1 MNDDMRKARIRLVA
15 MAVGFVFAAGATLA
29 GAQDP
34 ATEGAARR
42 RYESGLTFLA
52 EKKYSEALKDFQ
64 AVVES
69 YQQSRVAD
77 AALLRIAEYELDVAG
92 DTTAAQVAIDLLQKK
107 YGNSESGP
115 MGLVLAGRIILA
127 KSRVTADV
135 ESAIASYDRV
145 PRLFPGSDAV
155 PASMYYAGEAL
166 RLTHRDSEA
175 IVRYRQ
181 VSTDYPESEWARRA
195 PLSEARC
202 LVLTGKAARA
212 MELLQRVRQRFPKTP
227 EAETAVAWNT
237 ILYRLYLRAPAQPAF
252 HVAAQRTIAGAGGR
266 LKDIRAL
273 AIGANGHLYAA
284 NQDAVLIFDLAGK
297 PVATVSA
304 NDARAITFDR
314 SGNPTIVC
322 REGIIGQNGAPRA
335 LTVPKP
341 DGTPRTLGDIT
352 SGVLTSMGD
361 LLVVD
366 SNAKNIARFSSAG
379 KFAAPFASVFPL
391 RLAIDV
397 TDRVASLDENGGGLS
412 LLEHD
417 GRVRAAVP
425 ARGQGYEFDRPV
437 DLAVDPLGH
446 VYVLDRNKATVFVF
460 APGPQPRLLSAFSIP
475 AKSPGSFRKAVCFA
489 LDSAG
494 RLYIYDDDVEKIQ
507 VYQ

>member
-1 MNDDMRKARIRLVA
+1 MNDDMRKARIRVGAIAIVLVLVVGA
-15 MAVGFVFAAGATLA
+15 MLA

-64 AVVES
+64 AVVDS

-77 AALLRIAEYELDVAG
+77 AALLRIAEYQLDVAG
-92 DTTAAQVAIDLLQKK
+92 DTAAAQAASDLLQKR

-127 KSRVTADV
+127 RSRVTAEV

-166 RLTHRDSEA
+166 RLTHRDAEA
-175 IVRYRQ
+175 AVRFRQ

-195 PLSEARC
+195 LLSEARC
-202 LVLTGKAARA
+202 LVLTGKAPRA

-227 EAETAVAWNT
+227 EAVTAVEWNT
-237 ILYRLYLRAPAQPAF
+237 ILYRLYLRAPAQQAF
-252 HVAAQRTIAGAGGR
+252 QFAAQRTIAGPGGR
-266 LKDIRAL
+266 VKNVQAM
-273 AIGANGHLYAA
+273 AIGANGHLYAS
-284 NQDAVLIFDLAGK
+284 NKDAVLVFDLAGK
-297 PVATVSA
+297 PAGTMAAS
-304 NDARAITFDR
+304 DARAIAFDR
-314 SGNPTIVC
+314 SGNPTFVC
-322 REGIIGQNGAPRA
+322 REGVVGQDGALRA
-335 LTVPKP
+335 LSVPKQ

-352 SGVLTSMGD
+352 SGVVTSMGD

-366 SNAKNIARFSSAG
+366 SNAKNIARFAHAG
-379 KFAAPFASVFPL
+379 KFAAPFAPVFPF
-391 RLAIDV
+391 RLAVDV
-397 TDRVASLDENGGGLS
+397 TDRVVSLDESGNGLS

-417 GRVRAAVP
+417 GRPRATVP
-425 ARGQGYEFDRPV
+425 PRGQGYEFDRPM

-446 VYVLDRNKATVFVF
+446 IYVLDRNKATVFVF
-460 APGPQPRLLSAFSIP
+460 AQGPQPRLLSAFSIP

>member
-1 MNDDMRKARIRLVA
+1 MNDDMMKARMRVGA
-15 MAVGFVFAAGATLA
+15 MAIGLVLAAGATLA

-64 AVVES
+64 AVVDS
-69 YQQSRVAD
+69 YQQSRVVD
-77 AALLRIAEYELDVAG
+77 AALLRIAEYQLDVAG
-92 DTTAAQVAIDLLQKK
+92 DTAAAQVAVDLLQKK

-145 PRLFPGSDAV
+145 PRLFPGADAV

-166 RLTHRDSEA
+166 RLTHRDTEA
-175 IVRYRQ
+175 IGRFRQ
-181 VSTDYPESEWARRA
+181 VSTDYPESEWAPRA
-195 PLSEARC
+195 LLSEARC
-202 LVLTGKAARA
+202 LVLTGKAPRA

-227 EAETAVAWNT
+227 EAGTAIEWNT

-252 HVAAQRTIAGAGGR
+252 QFAAQRTIVGPGGR
-266 LKDIRAL
+266 LKNVQSM
-273 AIGANGHLYAA
+273 AIGPGGRLYAS
-284 NQDAVLIFDLAGK
+284 NKDAVLVFDLAGK
-297 PVATVSA
+297 PVATMAAS
-304 NDARAITFDR
+304 DARAIAFDR
-314 SGNPTIVC
+314 SGNPTFVC
-322 REGIIGQNGAPRA
+322 REGIVGPDGALHA
-335 LTVPKP
+335 LTVPKQ

-352 SGVLTSMGD
+352 SGVITSMGD

-366 SNAKNIARFSSAG
+366 SNAKDIARFANAG
-379 KFAAPFASVFPL
+379 RFAAPFASVFPFK
-391 RLAIDV
+391 LAIDA
-397 TDRVASLDENGGGLS
+397 TDRVVSLDESGNGLS

-417 GRVRAAVP
+417 GRARATVP
-425 ARGQGYEFDRPV
+425 ARGQGYEFDRPI
-437 DLAVDPLGH
+437 DLAIDALGH
-446 VYVLDRNKATVFVF
+446 VYVLDRNRATVFVF
-460 APGPQPRLLSAFSIP
+460 AQGPQPRLLSAFSIP
-475 AKSPGSFRKAVCFA
+475 AKSPGAFRKAVCFA
-489 LDSAG
+489 LDPAG
-494 RLYIYDDDVEKIQ
+494 RLYVYDDDVEKIQ

>member
-1 MNDDMRKARIRLVA
+1 MKKAVSRLVA
-15 MAVGFVFAAGATLA
+15 MAVGLVLATGATLA

-64 AVVES
+64 AVVDS

-77 AALLRIAEYELDVAG
+77 AALLRIAEYQLDVVG
-92 DTTAAQVAIDLLQKK
+92 DIAAAQTAVDLLQKK

-115 MGLVLAGRIILA
+115 MGLVLAGRIILS
-127 KSRVTADV
+127 KSRVAAEVD
-135 ESAIASYDRV
+135 SAIASYDRV

-155 PASMYYAGEAL
+155 PASMFYAGEAL
-166 RLTHRDSEA
+166 RLTHRDAEA
-175 IVRYRQ
+175 ILRFRQ
-181 VSTDYPESEWARRA
+181 VSTDYPESEWAPRA
-195 PLSEARC
+195 LLSEARC
-202 LVLTGKAARA
+202 LVLTGKAPRA
-212 MELLQRVRQRFPKTP
+212 MELLQRVRQRFPKSV
-227 EAETAVAWNT
+227 EAQTAVAWNT
-237 ILYRLYLRAPAQPAF
+237 ILYRLYLRVPAQPAF
-252 HVAAQRTIAGAGGR
+252 QHAAQRTIAGATGR
-266 LKDIRAL
+266 LKDIQAL
-273 AIGANGHLYAA
+273 AIGPGGTLYAA
-284 NQDAVLIFDLAGK
+284 HSDGVLAFDLAGRSAPGLTAK
-297 PVATVSA
+297 DTRAVA
-304 NDARAITFDR
+304 FDR
-314 SGNPTIVC
+314 SGSPTAVGRDGIV
-322 REGIIGQNGAPRA
+322 GPDGAPRA

-341 DGTPRTLGDIT
+341 DGSPRTLGDIT
-352 SGVLTSMGD
+352 SGVLTSTGD

-379 KFAAPFASVFPL
+379 KFAAPFAPVFPS

-397 TDRVASLDENGGGLS
+397 TDRVVSLDENGAGLTVI
-412 LLEHD
+412 EHD
-417 GRVRAAVP
+417 GRPRATIP

-446 VYVLDRNKATVFVF
+446 IYVLDRNKATVFVF
-460 APGPQPRLLSAFSIP
+460 AQGPQPRLLAAFTVP
-475 AKSPGSFRKAVCFA
+475 PKSPGAFRKAVCFA

>member
-1 MNDDMRKARIRLVA
+1 MRKTPIRLAATALGLVL
-15 MAVGFVFAAGATLA
+15 AVGATGA

-64 AVVES
+64 AVVDS

-77 AALLRIAEYELDVAG
+77 AALLRIAEYQLDIAG
-92 DTTAAQVAIDLLQKK
+92 DIAAAQTAVDLLQKK

-127 KSRVTADV
+127 KSRVAADV
-135 ESAIASYDRV
+135 DSAIASYDRV

-166 RLTHRDSEA
+166 RLMHRDAEA
-175 IVRYRQ
+175 ILHFRQ

-202 LVLTGKAARA
+202 LVLTGKAPRA
-212 MELLQRVRQRFPKTP
+212 MELLQRVCQRFPKTP

-252 HVAAQRTIAGAGGR
+252 QHAAQRTIAGATGR
-266 LKDIRAL
+266 LKDIQAL
-273 AIGANGHLYAA
+273 AISPGGVLYAA
-284 NQDAVLIFDLAGK
+284 HSDGVLAFDLSGKAAPGLAAKDTRAVL
-297 PVATVSA
+297 
-304 NDARAITFDR
+304 FDR
-314 SGNPTIVC
+314 SGGTIIIG
-322 REGIIGQNGAPRA
+322 REGMVGPDGAPHA

-352 SGVLTSMGD
+352 SGVLTSTGD
-361 LLVVD
+361 LLVAD

-379 KFAAPFASVFPL
+379 KFVAPFAPVFPS

-397 TDRVASLDENGGGLS
+397 TDRVASLDESGAGLT
-412 LLEHD
+412 LIEHD
-417 GRVRAAVP
+417 GRPRATIP

-446 VYVLDRNKATVFVF
+446 LYVLDRNKATVFVF
-460 APGPQPRLLSAFSIP
+460 APGPQPRLLTAFTVP
-475 AKSPGSFRKAVCFA
+475 PKAPGVFKKAVCFA
-489 LDSAG
+489 LDYAG
-494 RLYIYDDDVEKIQ
+494 RLYIYDGDVEKIQ

>member
-1 MNDDMRKARIRLVA
+1 MNDVMKKAGIRLTA
-15 MAVGFVFAAGATLA
+15 MAAGMVLAASAA
-29 GAQDP
+29 VWAQDP

-64 AVVES
+64 AVVDS

-77 AALLRIAEYELDVAG
+77 AALLHIAEYQLDVAG
-92 DTTAAQVAIDLLQKK
+92 DIAAAQTAVDLLQKK
-107 YGNSESGP
+107 YANSDSGP
-115 MGLVLAGRIILA
+115 MGLVLAGRLILA
-127 KSRVTADV
+127 KSRAAADV

-155 PASMYYAGEAL
+155 PASMFYAGEAL
-166 RLTHRDSEA
+166 RLTHRDAEA
-175 IVRYRQ
+175 ILRFRQ
-181 VSTDYPESEWARRA
+181 VSTDYPESEWAPRA
-195 PLSEARC
+195 LLSEARC
-202 LVLTGKAARA
+202 LVLTGKAPRA

-237 ILYRLYLRAPAQPAF
+237 ILYRLYLRVPAQPAF
-252 HVAAQRTIAGAGGR
+252 QHAAQRTIAGATGR
-266 LKDIRAL
+266 LRDIEAL
-273 AIGANGHLYAA
+273 AIGPGGTLFAA
-284 NQDAVLIFDLAGK
+284 HSDGVLVFDLGGK
-297 PVATVSA
+297 PAPGLTA
-304 NDARAITFDR
+304 KDARAIAFDR
-314 SGNPTIVC
+314 SGSPTVVS
-322 REGIIGQNGAPRA
+322 REGIVGPDGAPRA

-352 SGVLTSMGD
+352 SGVMTSMGD

-366 SNAKNIARFSSAG
+366 ANAKNIARFSSAG
-379 KFAAPFASVFPL
+379 TFVAPFAPVFPS

-397 TDRVASLDENGGGLS
+397 TDRVVSLDESGAGLTVI
-412 LLEHD
+412 EHD
-417 GRVRAAVP
+417 GRPRATIP

-437 DLAVDPLGH
+437 GLAVDPLGH
-446 VYVLDRNKATVFVF
+446 LYVLDRNKATVFVF
-460 APGPQPRLLSAFSIP
+460 AQGPQPRLLTAFTVP
-475 AKSPGSFRKAVCFA
+475 PKSPGAFRKAVCFA

-494 RLYIYDDDVEKIQ
+494 RLYIYDGDVEKIQ

>member
-1 MNDDMRKARIRLVA
+1 MKKVVIRSTA
-15 MAVGFVFAAGATLA
+15 MAVGLVLAAGATLA
-29 GAQDP
+29 AAQDP

-42 RYESGLTFLA
+42 RYESGLTFLV

-64 AVVES
+64 AVVDS

-77 AALLRIAEYELDVAG
+77 AALLRIAEYQLDVAG
-92 DTTAAQVAIDLLQKK
+92 DVAAARTAVDLLQKK

-127 KSRVTADV
+127 KSRVAAEV

-155 PASMYYAGEAL
+155 PASMFYAGEAL
-166 RLTHRDSEA
+166 RLTHRDAEA
-175 IVRYRQ
+175 ILRFRQ
-181 VSTDYPESEWARRA
+181 VSTDYPESEWAPRA
-195 PLSEARC
+195 LLSEARC
-202 LVLTGKAARA
+202 LVLTGKAPRA

-237 ILYRLYLRAPAQPAF
+237 ILYRLYLRVPAQPAF
-252 HVAAQRTIAGAGGR
+252 QHAAQRTIAGAAGR
-266 LKDIRAL
+266 LRDIQAL
-273 AIGANGHLYAA
+273 AIGPGGALYAA
-284 NQDAVLIFDLAGK
+284 HSDGVLVFDLGGK
-297 PVATVSA
+297 PAPGLTA
-304 NDARAITFDR
+304 KDTRAFAFDR
-314 SGNPTIVC
+314 SGSPTVVS
-322 REGIIGQNGAPRA
+322 REGIAGPDGAPRA

-341 DGTPRTLGDIT
+341 DGTPRTLGDMT
-352 SGVLTSMGD
+352 CGVLTSMGD

-366 SNAKNIARFSSAG
+366 ANAKNIARFSGAG
-379 KFAAPFASVFPL
+379 KFVAPFASVFPF

-397 TDRVASLDENGGGLS
+397 TDRVAALDEGGAGLT
-412 LLEHD
+412 LIEHD
-417 GRVRAAVP
+417 GRPRATIP

-446 VYVLDRNKATVFVF
+446 LYVLDRNKATVFVF
-460 APGPQPRLLSAFSIP
+460 AQGPQPRLLTAFTVP
-475 AKSPGSFRKAVCFA
+475 PKSPGAFRKAVCFA

-494 RLYIYDDDVEKIQ
+494 RLFIYDGDVEKIQ